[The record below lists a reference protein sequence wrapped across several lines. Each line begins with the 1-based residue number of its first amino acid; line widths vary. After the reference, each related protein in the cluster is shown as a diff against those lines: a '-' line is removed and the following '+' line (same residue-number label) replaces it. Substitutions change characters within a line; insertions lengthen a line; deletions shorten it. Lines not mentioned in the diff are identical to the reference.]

1 MSYEHK
7 SANYNYSKKSFGN
20 KSYNVN
26 FIIQENHILSQKRFY
41 CEVLRK
47 TFSFL
52 HGKSVLRKNFI
63 FENPFFENMY
73 FLNEAFFENIF
84 LCIGNHFWKIFF
96 FKHFLKKLFKI
107 FVLLFLGFVS
117 PLKTYF
123 DLLFFFLKKN
133 RFFVF
138 KNRFR
143 KTISKKTEFQM

>member
-123 DLLFFFLKKN
+123 DLLFFFFKKTGFLFSKTVFGKQFLKKPW
-133 RFFVF
+133 F
-138 KNRFR
+138 
-143 KTISKKTEFQM
+143 